1 MIKLFFFL
9 LIIYISLIGF
19 SIYFIDKILRLKK
32 KEFYNL
38 DILYGIFFVI
48 LLAII
53 SNFFIPLIYLG
64 IIFVPIGLILIFL
77 FFKKYVFKINFFSY
91 FLILFFFIFISYS
104 NQLVGDS
111 NFYHLQTIKWFSEF
125 KLSFGLANLEPRY
138 GLNSLWHIFLSIF
151 NFSILEINLIYHVN
165 LIIYAIVFNEIFSFK
180 NKNMSKLSYIYLFF
194 TLSMLLTYSFI
205 HPMKN
210 GTIFYNL
217 GSPEVDTLAMIFFI
231 LSGFLFLKIYEIKK
245 KIDYIPLLIITISL
259 TYLTKLSYIFSILF
273 FVILL
278 IQFKKLYKTKIV
290 FLALFLNFI
299 WLLRNF
305 IISGCGVFPL
315 KFTCLNFSWAFNQN
329 DIDIFSKIIRSFARD
344 TPMRDKYMDFN
355 YTLETGDWFL
365 PWFNSYFLETS
376 LLIILSLISI
386 IFIFLIILAYFL
398 GKKIDPGKNYFYFL
412 SICFLSSLLWLQAPE
427 IRFGYGYLISLST
440 LIVSLFYFIIIKK
453 IKFINNKIFNLI
465 IILLFAA
472 NIQKNIQNFNKL
484 NLNIK
489 YNFNYNNFELVQKN
503 NNFEI
508 YKPPPTVSCGFFPKI
523 CVYEESEYLV
533 ESYLN
538 YLIFKRVE

>member
-1 MIKLFFFL
+1 M
-9 LIIYISLIGF
+9 
-19 SIYFIDKILRLKK
+19 
-32 KEFYNL
+32 
-38 DILYGIFFVI
+38 YGIFFVI

-245 KIDYIPLLIITISL
+245 
-259 TYLTKLSYIFSILF
+259 
-273 FVILL
+273 
-278 IQFKKLYKTKIV
+278 
-290 FLALFLNFI
+290 N
-299 WLLRNF
+299 
-305 IISGCGVFPL
+305 
-315 KFTCLNFSWAFNQN
+315 
-329 DIDIFSKIIRSFARD
+329 
-344 TPMRDKYMDFN
+344 
-355 YTLETGDWFL
+355 
-365 PWFNSYFLETS
+365 
-376 LLIILSLISI
+376 
-386 IFIFLIILAYFL
+386 
-398 GKKIDPGKNYFYFL
+398 
-412 SICFLSSLLWLQAPE
+412 
-427 IRFGYGYLISLST
+427 
-440 LIVSLFYFIIIKK
+440 
-453 IKFINNKIFNLI
+453 
-465 IILLFAA
+465 
-472 NIQKNIQNFNKL
+472 
-484 NLNIK
+484 
-489 YNFNYNNFELVQKN
+489 
-503 NNFEI
+503 
-508 YKPPPTVSCGFFPKI
+508 
-523 CVYEESEYLV
+523 
-533 ESYLN
+533 
-538 YLIFKRVE
+538 